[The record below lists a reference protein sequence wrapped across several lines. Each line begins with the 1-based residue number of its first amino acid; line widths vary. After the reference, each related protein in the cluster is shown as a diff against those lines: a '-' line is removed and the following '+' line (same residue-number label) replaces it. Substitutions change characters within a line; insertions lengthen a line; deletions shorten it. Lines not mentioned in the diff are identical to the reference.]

1 MLRKGLTLGV
11 ALVSIALVAQE
22 PIRVAPRPAETIRP
36 APRVVVELGQ
46 SAPRFSPK
54 LEAVAETK
62 LLMEG
67 IHQAN
72 YRGLERLL
80 QQRPADDD
88 TWRFVRGQALLIAEG
103 GNLLM
108 LRPPRSGGQEDWMR
122 RSTDLRESA
131 AVLARLAGAQDYERS
146 RAALGD
152 VANACNRCHQT
163 FRVPTRI
170 GPEAP
175 LGKRAEE

>member
-1 MLRKGLTLGV
+1 MLRRSMILGV
-11 ALVSIALVAQE
+11 ALVAIVLAAQE
-22 PIRVAPRPAETIRP
+22 PIRPAPRPAESIRP
-36 APRVVVELGQ
+36 APRVVTDQGQ
-46 SAPRFSPK
+46 TPKFSPK

-67 IHQAN
+67 INQTN

-80 QQRPADDD
+80 QQQPADDD

-122 RSTDLRESA
+122 RSTELRETA
-131 AVLARLAGAQDYERS
+131 AMLARLAGAHDYERS

-163 FRVPTRI
+163 FRVPTRV
-170 GPEAP
+170 GPEVP
-175 LGKRAEE
+175 PGKRAAD

>member
-1 MLRKGLTLGV
+1 MVRRSLTLGV
-11 ALVSIALVAQE
+11 ALVAIVLAAQE
-22 PIRVAPRPAETIRP
+22 PIRPTPRPAEAIRP
-36 APRVVVELGQ
+36 APRAVADQGQ
-46 SAPRFSPK
+46 ASKFSPK

-67 IHQAN
+67 INQTN

-80 QQRPADDD
+80 QQRPTDDD

-122 RSTDLRESA
+122 RSTELRETA
-131 AVLARLAGAQDYERS
+131 ATLARLAGAQDFERS
-146 RAALGD
+146 RAAFGD

-170 GPEAP
+170 GPDVRP
-175 LGKRAEE
+175 GNRAAE

>member
-1 MLRKGLTLGV
+1 MSYRLIALSV
-11 ALVSIALVAQE
+11 ALVAVALAAPE
-22 PIRVAPRPAETIRP
+22 PIRVAPRPASDTTP
-36 APRVVVELGQ
+36 AP
-46 SAPRFSPK
+46 AKFSPK

-67 IHQAN
+67 INQAN

-88 TWRFVRGQALLIAEG
+88 TWRFVRGQALLLAEG

-108 LRPPRSGGQEDWMR
+108 LRPPRTTGQEDWMH
-122 RSTDLRESA
+122 RSIELRESA
-131 AVLARLAGAQDYERS
+131 AALARLAGTKDYERS

-152 VANACNRCHQT
+152 VANVCNRCHQT

-170 GPEAP
+170 GPAP
-175 LGKRAEE
+175 RPGDRDAE

>member
-1 MLRKGLTLGV
+1 MTRKFVPLAV
-11 ALVSIALVAQE
+11 ALVAVLIAAPE
-22 PIRVAPRPAETIRP
+22 PIRTPPRPVGELPT
-36 APRVVVELGQ
+36 PRTVPDT
-46 SAPRFSPK
+46 AKFSPK

-80 QQRPADDD
+80 GTRPADDD

-108 LRPPRSGGQEDWMR
+108 LRPPRTGGQEDWMR
-122 RSTDLRESA
+122 RSTELRESA
-131 AVLARLAGAQDYERS
+131 AALGRLAAAKDYAGS
-146 RAALGD
+146 VTALGT
-152 VANACNRCHQT
+152 VANACNKCHQT
-163 FRVPTRI
+163 FRVPTKI
-170 GPEAP
+170 GPAAKPNDRDTE
-175 LGKRAEE
+175 

>member
-1 MLRKGLTLGV
+1 MV
-11 ALVSIALVAQE
+11 AVVLAGQE
-22 PIRVAPRPAETIRP
+22 PIRPRPRPVEDLRP
-36 APRVVVELGQ
+36 APRSVSD
-46 SAPRFSPK
+46 SAQPASRFSPK
-54 LEAVAETK
+54 LEAVADTK

-67 IHQAN
+67 INQSN

-80 QQRPADDD
+80 QQKPGDEE
-88 TWRFVRGQALLIAEG
+88 TWRFVRGQAMLVAES

-122 RSTDLRESA
+122 RSTELRDSA
-131 AVLARLAGAQDYERS
+131 AALARLAEARDYDRS
-146 RAALGD
+146 RAALGE

-170 GPEAP
+170 GPARPGDRDLE
-175 LGKRAEE
+175 